1 MATKKVAPKGKA
13 KRAPKL
19 QRVIVRSVN
28 AGVHHGL
35 LAKREGDVVTLRD
48 SERLF
53 YWKVA
58 KLTGL
63 VSSCSELARHGIK
76 RAECKLGARLDE
88 TTILGACEI
97 IPVHADAI
105 GYGAT

>member
-1 MATKKVAPKGKA
+1 MATKKAAPKA
-13 KRAPKL
+13 TS

-28 AGVHHGL
+28 AGVHHGIL
-35 LAKREGDVVTLRD
+35 VARDGDVVTLRD

-58 KLTGL
+58 AMTGQ
-63 VSSCSELARHGIK
+63 VSSCSELARNGIN
-76 RAECKLGARLDE
+76 REQCKLGARLDE

-105 GYGAT
+105 GYEAT